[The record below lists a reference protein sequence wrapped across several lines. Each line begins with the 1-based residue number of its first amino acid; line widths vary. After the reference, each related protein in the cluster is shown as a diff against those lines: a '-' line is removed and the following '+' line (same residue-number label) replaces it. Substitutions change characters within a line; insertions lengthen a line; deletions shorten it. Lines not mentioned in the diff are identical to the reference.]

1 MSERGERAMTPGRL
15 PLKLWASMIQEHGI
29 EVVVTGD
36 MDLVGTM
43 QRNWIE
49 ECGEECG
56 VDACLPLWQ
65 ADRAELLRK
74 LLHEVRLLSVDA
86 PSRLQ
91 GRPWRSLRPTAGLQG
106 RLFLRE
112 NTAFRRNLDRP
123 GAERGASR

>member
-1 MSERGERAMTPGRL
+1 MTPGRL

-74 LLHEVRLLSVDA
+74 LSHEVRLLSVDA

-91 GRPWRSLRPTAGLQG
+91 GRPGAHCGRLQG
-106 RLFLRE
+106 FKFVFSCVKTRKKSKFA
-112 NTAFRRNLDRP
+112 NTRVFKIAC
-123 GAERGASR
+123 RGHDA